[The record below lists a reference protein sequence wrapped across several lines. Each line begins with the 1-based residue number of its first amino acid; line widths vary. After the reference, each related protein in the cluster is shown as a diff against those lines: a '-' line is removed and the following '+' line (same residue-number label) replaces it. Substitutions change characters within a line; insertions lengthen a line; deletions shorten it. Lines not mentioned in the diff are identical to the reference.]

1 MQRIVSRINYHKL
14 SINGG
19 IWCNHVESLY
29 YMFLCTGECI
39 GPFGVSVF
47 MLYELPVWNSCAQ
60 QSWRFLF
67 TECQHNVHL
76 KQRLFSLP
84 FFRTFPNKYSA
95 RRTCANIGIHTSRIF
110 MNLFRKPDSF
120 LSPNAAQAQ
129 KQTINYSTDFRGL
142 LPNEFFHLTPLLF
155 LVSEL
160 KKHSQSEVLR
170 VLSTS
175 S

>member
-1 MQRIVSRINYHKL
+1 MVEYGAIMWNPYIICFFALESASVHLVFQCSCCMNSLCETHVRSNPDVFYLQSVSTTYIWNSVCSVCLFSAPFLINIL
-14 SINGG
+14 QEERVQTSASIRL
-19 IWCNHVESLY
+19 ESL
-29 YMFLCTGECI
+29 
-39 GPFGVSVF
+39 
-47 MLYELPVWNSCAQ
+47 W
-60 QSWRFLF
+60 
-67 TECQHNVHL
+67 
-76 KQRLFSLP
+76 
-84 FFRTFPNKYSA
+84 
-95 RRTCANIGIHTSRIF
+95 IF
-110 MNLFRKPDSF
+110 FRKPDSF